1 MPAQS
6 GPLTSSMLLNAL
18 LVLLYVCDMEMR
30 GAFSWAAHCIF
41 ILSIFPCF
49 GGIPLGRNP
58 HTLCLRALR
67 FLICSGLF
75 VMGKMCR
82 ACRACGAL
90 GNGTKSLAH
99 RDPVDTWEPTSQSQ

>member
-18 LVLLYVCDMEMR
+18 LALLYVCDMEMR

-58 HTLCLRALR
+58 HTLPQSFKVSHLFWAFCDGEDVPCL
-67 FLICSGLF
+67 
-75 VMGKMCR
+75 
-82 ACRACGAL
+82 
-90 GNGTKSLAH
+90 
-99 RDPVDTWEPTSQSQ
+99 QSMWCFG

>member
-18 LVLLYVCDMEMR
+18 LALLYVCDMEMQ
-30 GAFSWAAHCIF
+30 GAFSWAAHFIF

-49 GGIPLGRNP
+49 GGIP

-82 ACRACGAL
+82 ACRAYVAL

-99 RDPVDTWEPTSQSQ
+99 RDPVDTWEPIRQSQ